1 MRKVQQGCFSKKL
14 KCFSRGATNTGLNVP
29 IPDCPDKYWDHQPC
43 EISPSRTQEEN
54 QRFETGTTPVLRAQG
69 KPSSNVI
76 TKSAQ
81 SVFPNDKRP
90 QRDYMWVSVTY
101 DSLFEPN
108 LRFGSDSHCLSD
120 TQPRLLEAIS
130 AGKANSEIFI
140 TVPLFLLYLF
150 CLFSCQ

>member
-1 MRKVQQGCFSKKL
+1 M
-14 KCFSRGATNTGLNVP
+14 
-29 IPDCPDKYWDHQPC
+29 
-43 EISPSRTQEEN
+43 
-54 QRFETGTTPVLRAQG
+54 GTTLDLQAQH
-69 KPSSNVI
+69 KRSSNVM

-81 SVFPNDKRP
+81 SVFHDDKPP
-90 QRDYMWVSVTY
+90 QGDYMWVSVTY

-130 AGKANSEIFI
+130 EGKANSEIFI